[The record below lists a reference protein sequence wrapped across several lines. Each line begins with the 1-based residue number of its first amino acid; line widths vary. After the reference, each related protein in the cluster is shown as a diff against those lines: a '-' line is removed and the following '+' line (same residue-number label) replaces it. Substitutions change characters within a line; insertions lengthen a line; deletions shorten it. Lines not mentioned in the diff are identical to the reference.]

1 MSQILDAALVSLKN
15 PELLLAAE
23 ESKIQ
28 KESDHA
34 AALNAEMAYHKSAEP
49 ARPLDSDRSLAKSD
63 TLTSQT
69 SDGVSDDSSQSA

>member
-1 MSQILDAALVSLKN
+1 MSLKN

-34 AALNAEMAYHKSAEP
+34 AALNAEVAYHKSAEP
-49 ARPLDSDRSLAKSD
+49 ARPLDSDRSLTKSE